1 MGEIIAIAVALII
14 YLVFA
19 KYINYMIEIIAL
31 VCPDSILK
39 LILLAISVSVVLFIV
54 NRKSSD

>member
-19 KYINYMIEIIAL
+19 KYINYMIDNAYK
-31 VCPDSILK
+31 K
-39 LILLAISVSVVLFIV
+39 LYNI
-54 NRKSSD
+54 

>member
-1 MGEIIAIAVALII
+1 MGEIIAIAVAIII
-14 YLVFA
+14 YLLLA
-19 KYINYMIEIIAL
+19 KYINYLIEIITL

-54 NRKSSD
+54 NRKSGD